1 MASSA
6 VGLKVACI
14 VVMCM
19 VMGAPLAQAIT
30 CGQVASSVAPC
41 INYLK
46 TGGPVPP
53 PCCNGVRTLNNAAKT
68 TPDRQA
74 TCNCLISAA
83 KGIPGLKPNLVSGLP
98 TACGHQVKWDSLGKF
113 SGYGYGCGKNKVS
126 VW

>member
-1 MASSA
+1 MASS

-98 TACGHQVKWDSLGKF
+98 TACGVNLPFKISTSTNCANIK
-113 SGYGYGCGKNKVS
+113 
-126 VW
+126 